1 MKLTRIIAAL
11 AILSLVAIPALGQM
25 TDYQKGIAEGLKVGF
40 FMHEKY
46 TQALD
51 GINVSGYNAEV
62 DRYNTWIR
70 SIFGNDPQFL
80 MTPITGPTSI
90 ASKPILITN
99 TSNSTSGIVHEI
111 DGGIAKGPTYKTNDM
126 NLLPESQTNAMLNN
140 PDPLKRQGEYLGGV

>member
-62 DRYNTWIR
+62 DRYNVWIR

-80 MTPITGPTSI
+80 MTPITGPASI
-90 ASKPILITN
+90 ASKPVLITN

-111 DGGIAKGPTYKTNDM
+111 DGGTKAKGPTYTTNDM
-126 NLLPESQTNAMLNN
+126 NLLPDPQNMSQVKEHGGAW
-140 PDPLKRQGEYLGGV
+140 LGGV